1 MLKRRSIVLYVLLI
15 AALGCAHTSNNVEAE
30 ETNLKLGDNTLEC
43 KFLNNDPKDPPT
55 AYIKV
60 IRDKEQCI
68 EEVTAHSKPDCSD
81 GSVIE
86 RLVKTEGKIPPPEI
100 ASGFGN
106 QKCGEAVLFYKKS
119 PYCVLVRS
127 GGRSFYVGPG

>member
-1 MLKRRSIVLYVLLI
+1 MLKRRFMILYVLLI

-30 ETNLKLGDNTLEC
+30 ETDLKLGDNTLEC
-43 KFLNNDPKDPPT
+43 KFLTNNPKDPPT

-60 IRDKEQCI
+60 KRDNKQCI
-68 EEVTAHSKPDCSD
+68 VEVTAHSESNCSD
-81 GSVIE
+81 GSVIKG
-86 RLVKTEGKIPPPEI
+86 LVKTEGKIPSPEI

-106 QKCGEAVLFYKKS
+106 QKCGEAILYYKKS